1 MTPEMALSLGRQAII
16 LAMLISAPILGLGLI
31 VGILISI
38 LQAVTSI
45 QEMTLTFIPKILAG
59 AFGALVFGPWML
71 MMMMDFTIRL
81 IKSIPMFA
89 R

>member
-81 IKSIPMFA
+81 IKSIPIFA

>member
-1 MTPEMALSLGRQAII
+1 MALSLGRQAII